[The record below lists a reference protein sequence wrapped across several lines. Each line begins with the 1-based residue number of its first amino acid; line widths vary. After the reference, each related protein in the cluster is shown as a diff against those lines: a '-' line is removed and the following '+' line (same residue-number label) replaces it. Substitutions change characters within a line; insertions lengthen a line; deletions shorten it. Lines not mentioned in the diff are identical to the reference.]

1 MEQNLNNPSPKKE
14 EQEIDLLE
22 LFGKLWKRKKSIG
35 KAVGYGAL
43 IGLVMAFSMPREYTV
58 TVTLSPE
65 SGTSSSSSLMGMA
78 SMLGLGN
85 ISMSNEDALN
95 VSLFPDIM
103 ASTPF
108 ALELYGMQVKP
119 ENSDTTLALHRFM
132 EGQSKSW
139 FGYLFALPGMA
150 VGGVMSLFGDM
161 EETTR
166 EIPDPFHLTREEE
179 KSLMDIK
186 EMMSAEADKTTG
198 ITTISITLQDPVVAA
213 VVADSVVHKLQAYI
227 TAYRTKKA
235 TEDFNYQEKLY
246 ETSKEE
252 YYRIQREYA
261 AFQDRNQLVTL
272 NAAKVEGE
280 RMETQLKLA
289 SQIYQQAATQLELLR
304 AKIQEDKP
312 VFAVV
317 EPATVPLKPSAPRK
331 ALILV
336 GFMFLAF
343 VGSAAW
349 ILFGKDLWTDIK
361 NELKNQ
367 Q

>member
-1 MEQNLNNPSPKKE
+1 MEKPPISTQPKEKE
-14 EQEIDLLE
+14 EELDLLE
-22 LFGKLWKRKKSIG
+22 IVQILFRKRKTIYKS
-35 KAVGYGAL
+35 VGISILFAL
-43 IGLVMAFSMPREYTV
+43 IIAFSMPREYTV

-65 SGTSSSSSLMGMA
+65 SGTSSSSSLAGMA
-78 SMLGLGN
+78 SMLGLGS

-108 ALELYGMQVKP
+108 ALELYGMQVRP

-161 EETTR
+161 EKMAAR

-179 KSLMDIK
+179 KSLMGIK

-246 ETSKEE
+246 EKSKEE

-361 NELKNQ
+361 NELKK
-367 Q
+367 

>member
-1 MEQNLNNPSPKKE
+1 MEQNLNTPSPQKE

-22 LFGKLWKRKKSIG
+22 LFGKLWKRKKSIA

-43 IGLVMAFSMPREYTV
+43 IGLVVAFSMPREYTV

-65 SGTSSSSSLMGMA
+65 SGSSSSSGLMGMA

-85 ISMSNEDALN
+85 ISVSNEDALN

-108 ALELYGMQVKP
+108 ALELYGMQVRP
-119 ENSDTTLALHRFM
+119 EKSDTTLALHRFM

-150 VGGVMSLFGDM
+150 VGGVMSLFSDGEEM
-161 EETTR
+161 EER

-179 KSLMDIK
+179 KSLMGIK

-198 ITTISITLQDPVVAA
+198 ITTISVTLQDPVVAA

-235 TEDFNYQEKLY
+235 TEDFKYQEMLY
-246 ETSKEE
+246 EKAKKE
-252 YYRIQREYA
+252 YYQLQKEYA

-272 NAAKVEGE
+272 NAVN
-280 RMETQLKLA
+280 
-289 SQIYQQAATQLELLR
+289 QQAATQLELLR

-331 ALILV
+331 VLILI

-361 NELKNQ
+361 NELKK
-367 Q
+367 

>member
-1 MEQNLNNPSPKKE
+1 
-14 EQEIDLLE
+14 
-22 LFGKLWKRKKSIG
+22 
-35 KAVGYGAL
+35 
-43 IGLVMAFSMPREYTV
+43 
-58 TVTLSPE
+58 
-65 SGTSSSSSLMGMA
+65 
-78 SMLGLGN
+78 
-85 ISMSNEDALN
+85 
-95 VSLFPDIM
+95 M

-108 ALELYGMQVKP
+108 ALELYGMQVRP
-119 ENSDTTLALHRFM
+119 EKSDTTLALHRFM
-132 EGQSKSW
+132 EGQRKSW

-150 VGGVMSLFGDM
+150 VGGVMSLFGDGD
-161 EETTR
+161 EKTER

-179 KSLMDIK
+179 KSLMGIK

-198 ITTISITLQDPVVAA
+198 ITTISVTLQDPVVAA

-235 TEDFNYQEKLY
+235 TEDFKYQEMLY
-246 ETSKEE
+246 EMAKEE
-252 YYRIQREYA
+252 YYQIQKEYA

-272 NAAKVEGE
+272 NAVKVEGE

-331 ALILV
+331 VLILI

-361 NELKNQ
+361 NELKK
-367 Q
+367 

>member
-1 MEQNLNNPSPKKE
+1 MEQNQTKMPQE
-14 EQEIDLLE
+14 QQEINILE
-22 LFGKLWKRKKSIG
+22 LIGKVWKQKKSIA

-43 IGLVMAFSMPREYTV
+43 IGLVVAFSMPREYTV

-65 SGTSSSSSLMGMA
+65 SGSSSSSGLMGMA

-85 ISMSNEDALN
+85 ISVSNEDALN

-119 ENSDTTLALHRFM
+119 EKSDTTLALHRFM
-132 EGQSKSW
+132 EGQRKSW

-150 VGGVMSLFGDM
+150 VGGVMSLFGDGD
-161 EETTR
+161 EKTER

-179 KSLMDIK
+179 KSLMGIK

-198 ITTISITLQDPVVAA
+198 ITTISVTLQDPVVAA
-213 VVADSVVHKLQAYI
+213 VVADSVHKLQAYI

-235 TEDFNYQEKLY
+235 TEDFKYQEMLY
-246 ETSKEE
+246 EKAKEE
-252 YYRIQREYA
+252 YYQIQKEYA

-272 NAAKVEGE
+272 NAVKVEGE

-331 ALILV
+331 VLILI

-361 NELKNQ
+361 NELKK
-367 Q
+367 

>member
-1 MEQNLNNPSPKKE
+1 MKPLPNIEEREINLIEIYKELKK
-14 EQEIDLLE
+14 QHKILYKTILYS
-22 LFGKLWKRKKSIG
+22 FI
-35 KAVGYGAL
+35 
-43 IGLVMAFSMPREYTV
+43 IGLIISFSIPKEYTV

-65 SGTSSSSSLMGMA
+65 SGNSTGTTLMGMA
-78 SMLGLGN
+78 AMLGLGDLSSTN
-85 ISMSNEDALN
+85 TQDALN

-108 ALELYGMQVKP
+108 ALELYGMQVRP
-119 ENSDTTLALHRFM
+119 EKSDTTLALHRFM
-132 EGQSKSW
+132 EEQSRSW

-161 EETTR
+161 EKMAAR

-246 ETSKEE
+246 EKSKEE

-331 ALILV
+331 VLILI

>member
-108 ALELYGMQVKP
+108 ALELYGMQVRP

-132 EGQSKSW
+132 EGQSRSW

-198 ITTISITLQDPVVAA
+198 ITTISVTLQDPVVAA

-361 NELKNQ
+361 NELKK
-367 Q
+367 

>member
-1 MEQNLNNPSPKKE
+1 MEQNLNTPSPQKE

-22 LFGKLWKRKKSIG
+22 LFGKLWKRKKSIA

-43 IGLVMAFSMPREYTV
+43 IGLVVAFSMPREYTV

-65 SGTSSSSSLMGMA
+65 SGSSSSSGLMGMA

-85 ISMSNEDALN
+85 ISVSNEDALN

-108 ALELYGMQVKP
+108 ALELYGMQVRP

-161 EETTR
+161 EKMAAR
-166 EIPDPFHLTREEE
+166 EIPDPFL
-179 KSLMDIK
+179 
-186 EMMSAEADKTTG
+186 MSAEADKTTG
-198 ITTISITLQDPVVAA
+198 ITTISVTLQDPVVAA

-235 TEDFNYQEKLY
+235 TEDFKYQEMLY
-246 ETSKEE
+246 EKAKEE
-252 YYRIQREYA
+252 YYQIQKEYA

-272 NAAKVEGE
+272 NAVKVEGE

-331 ALILV
+331 VLILI

>member
-1 MEQNLNNPSPKKE
+1 MEKPPISTQPKEKE
-14 EQEIDLLE
+14 EELDLLE
-22 LFGKLWKRKKSIG
+22 IVQILFRKRKTIYKS
-35 KAVGYGAL
+35 VGISILFAL
-43 IGLVMAFSMPREYTV
+43 IIAFSMPREYTV

-108 ALELYGMQVKP
+108 ALELYGMQVRP

-132 EGQSKSW
+132 EGQSRPW

-161 EETTR
+161 EEMTAR

-186 EMMSAEADKTTG
+186 KMMSAEADKTTG
-198 ITTISITLQDPVVAA
+198 ITTISVTLQDPVVAA

-246 ETSKEE
+246 EKSKEE

-361 NELKNQ
+361 NELKK
-367 Q
+367 

>member
-1 MEQNLNNPSPKKE
+1 MNNTSIKEISLLDIIKALRDNKK
-14 EQEIDLLE
+14 
-22 LFGKLWKRKKSIG
+22 FVYKSILTG
-35 KAVGYGAL
+35 FIL
-43 IGLVMAFSMPREYTV
+43 GLAIAFSMPREYTV

-108 ALELYGMQVKP
+108 ALELYGMQVRP

-132 EGQSKSW
+132 EEQSKSW
-139 FGYLFALPGMA
+139 FGYLFTLPGMA
-150 VGGVMSLFGDM
+150 IDGLKFLFGS
-161 EETTR
+161 EER
-166 EIPDPFHLTREEE
+166 EEREFPDPFYLTREEE
-179 KSLMDIK
+179 ESLKNIK
-186 EMMSAEADKTTG
+186 EMMTAEADTKTG
-198 ITTISITLQDPVVAA
+198 ITTISVTLQDPVVAA

-361 NELKNQ
+361 NELKK
-367 Q
+367 